1 MEYLVF
7 CTAILLLIGSIS
19 MAIPSKSSREL
30 AKVRMESKL
39 LGCKITSILNIK
51 SKFKNKESLD
61 VSYQIKNKTNLK
73 EGHFIRD
80 KDKLIL
86 YSPVKL
92 KYSDKFNYINSVLQG
107 MSVNLVEVIFN
118 NVSVSFLWKENT
130 GIDELKK
137 ILIDIDKLNNF

>member
-92 KYSDKFNYINSVLQG
+92 KYLDKFNYINSVLQG